1 MMFSESIVTNHSQR
15 LKLSRKPS
23 SARKEIHR
31 YWTNVKMRM
40 TSAYRSTRFRQ
51 TVFRLSSLPMSRAP
65 EIM

>member
-1 MMFSESIVTNHSQR
+1 MMFSDSIVTNHSQT
-15 LKLSRKPS
+15 LKVSRNPS
-23 SARKEIHR
+23 SLVKHRYR